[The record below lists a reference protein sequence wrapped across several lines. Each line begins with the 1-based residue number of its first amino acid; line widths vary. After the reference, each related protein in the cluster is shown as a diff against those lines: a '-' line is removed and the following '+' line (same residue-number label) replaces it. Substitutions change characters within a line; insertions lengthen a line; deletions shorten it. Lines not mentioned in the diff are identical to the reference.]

1 MTKLQKIG
9 FLGLLLMVAAL
20 VYLEATKPQ
29 PINWFPSY
37 YSEDKIPLGTY
48 VLHELLENR
57 LQDTLEKV
65 LQSPFEK
72 LKDTTVAGTYLFIND
87 RLLLDRTEVARLYQW
102 VEKGNTAFLS
112 ATYHSRDLLD
122 TLQLEMQNAWLPNR
136 IGTQPMLNLIN
147 KKLASETPYHIDRDL
162 IVRYFKEID
171 TLHQTVLGVSQAY
184 NDSVK
189 ISSPK
194 VNFIEAPVGKGT
206 FYIHSQPE
214 IFSNYFLLSE
224 KNAVHT
230 ENVLSYINNA
240 TRIYWDT
247 HYKSGKPVNISP
259 LYILFNNKYLKW
271 AYYFVLIG
279 TVLFVLFEG
288 KRKQRSIPIVNPLTN
303 KTFEYT
309 RTISGMYLDKRESH
323 EIAKKQ
329 IVLFFEFIRTRLRIP
344 TEIMNSRFFNAVA
357 SRSGNTVEDT
367 KKLFTFIEKV
377 QNQQFTSQEELLQLN
392 KEITLYKKK
401 LDGKS

>member
-37 YSEDKIPLGTY
+37 HSEDKIPLGTY

-65 LQSPFEK
+65 IQTPFEK

-112 ATYHSRDLLD
+112 ATYHSGDLLD

-147 KKLASETPYHIDRDL
+147 KKLASETPYHIERDL

-230 ENVLSYINNA
+230 ENVLSYINN
-240 TRIYWDT
+240 TERLYWDSY
-247 HYKSGKPVNISP
+247 YKSGKRVNISP

-288 KRKQRSIPIVNPLTN
+288 KRKQRSIPIVKPLTN